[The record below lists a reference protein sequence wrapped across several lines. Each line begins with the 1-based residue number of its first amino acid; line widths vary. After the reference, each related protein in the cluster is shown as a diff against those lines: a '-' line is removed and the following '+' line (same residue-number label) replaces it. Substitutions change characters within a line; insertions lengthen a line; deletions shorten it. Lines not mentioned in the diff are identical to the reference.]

1 MKMPGMHAATG
12 RPLDG
17 IAHLRQSIRDVLTT
31 QVGTR
36 VGRREYGSRLPELVD
51 RPMSA
56 ALLVDVYAAAA
67 EAVARWEP
75 RFRLRSVEA
84 AVRPGG
90 RLALTLTGVYAPTG
104 EGLVL
109 PEVPV

>member
-1 MKMPGMHAATG
+1 MHAATG

-67 EAVARWEP
+67 EALARWEP
-75 RFRLRSVEA
+75 RFRLRSVA
-84 AVRPGG
+84 SAGAGADG
-90 RLALTLTGVYAPTG
+90 RLVLTLSGVYAPTG

-109 PEVPV
+109 EVPV

>member
-1 MKMPGMHAATG
+1 MPGMHAATG

-17 IAHLRQSIRDVLTT
+17 TAHLRQSIRDVLTT

-67 EAVARWEP
+67 EALARWEP

-84 AVRPGG
+84 AVRGPGG
-90 RLALTLTGVYAPTG
+90 RLVLTLAGVHAPTG
-104 EGLVL
+104 EELVL

>member
-1 MKMPGMHAATG
+1 MHAATG

-51 RPMSA
+51 RPTSA
-56 ALLVDVYAAAA
+56 ALLVDVYAAVA
-67 EAVARWEP
+67 EALARWEP

-84 AVRPGG
+84 AVAGADG
-90 RLALTLTGVYAPTG
+90 RLVLTLSGVYAPTG

-109 PEVPV
+109 EVPV